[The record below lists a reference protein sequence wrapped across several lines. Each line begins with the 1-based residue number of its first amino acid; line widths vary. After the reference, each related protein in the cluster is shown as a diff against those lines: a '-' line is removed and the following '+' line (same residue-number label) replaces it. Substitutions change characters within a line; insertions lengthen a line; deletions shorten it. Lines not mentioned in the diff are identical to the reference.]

1 MRIVVFRLDHLKPG
15 PRPKGG
21 ESEGQFWCFGFV
33 SNFVLRISNFQF
45 EESIEFGGQCQPTCL

>member
-1 MRIVVFRLDHLKPG
+1 MRIIAFRLDHLKPG

-33 SNFVLRISNFQF
+33 SNFVLRVSYFQF
-45 EESIEFGGQCQPTCL
+45 EEATDLSLNFE